1 MKCQQTWMP
10 IFFHGL
16 DILRVNGCIIYSH
29 TSAEHKDIDRK
40 DILGQKGFLKELVN
54 SLIVCAGQA
63 QAAEKDAE
71 NDSI

>member
-1 MKCQQTWMP
+1 MP

-16 DILRVNGCIIYSH
+16 DVLRVNGYIIYSQ
-29 TSAEHKDIDRK
+29 TSAEHKDVDTK
-40 DILGQKGFLKELVN
+40 DILGQKGFLKELIH

-63 QAAEKDAE
+63 QAAEKDEE